1 MGPKPYFAK
10 ADDARRYPME
20 NKAFYI
26 TTPIYYV
33 NDLPHIGHSYTTIAC
48 DVMARYKRLAG
59 FDVYFLT
66 GTDEHGQKIERMAES
81 KGVDPKQYCDGIAG
95 AFRKLWERL
104 DISNDGFIRTT
115 DDEHV
120 ARVQKIFRKIYDNG
134 DIYKGKYE
142 GWYCTPCESF
152 WPEGQLVNGNCPDCG
167 RKVEWTE
174 EEAYFFR
181 LSKYAD
187 RLLKL
192 YEDNPNFI
200 QPATRKNEMVAFIK
214 GGLEDL
220 CVSRTTFKWGIQVD
234 FDPGHVVYVWIDA
247 LSNYITK
254 LGFPDEAGGLFA
266 RYWPADFHVV
276 GKEIV
281 RFHSVIWPALLMS
294 MGVELPK
301 SVFGHGWWTAEGEK
315 ISKSKGNMID
325 PGQYID
331 EFGSD
336 QIRYFVLRE
345 ISFGQDGDFSRLN
358 FLHRTNAE
366 LANDLGNLLSRATA
380 MIGKFFDGFVP
391 IQGEFADIDR
401 EFEPLAAEVL
411 ENYKAAMDQMDFQ
424 GAFAEALR
432 LVGRANKY
440 IDETAPWVLAKD
452 DSGKARLGTVLYN
465 VAETCRV
472 ASILFSPVLTKGAPQ
487 IWRQLGLDGTPQEA
501 GLAAAKW
508 GGLVPGT
515 EVRRGE
521 PVYPR
526 IDVKAVLD
534 KDAAEK
540 KAKLEEEIR
549 QKAIPAAKKAESAAP
564 APNPDEPMPLIAI
577 DDFAKIELRTA
588 EVVAAERIEGSDKLL
603 KLQVSVGGKPRQ
615 IVAGIAK
622 HYKPEELVG
631 KFIVIVA
638 NLQPAKL
645 RGNVS
650 EGMLLAA
657 STPDHSELA
666 VLTIDRPVP
675 SGSRAK

>member
-1 MGPKPYFAK
+1 
-10 ADDARRYPME
+10 ME

-81 KGVDPKQYCDGIAG
+81 KGVAPKEYCDGIAA
-95 AFRKLWERL
+95 AFQKLWERL

-115 DDEHV
+115 DDYHV
-120 ARVQKIFRKIYDNG
+120 RRVQQIFKKIFDNG

-142 GWYCTPCESF
+142 GWYCTPCKSF
-152 WPEGQLVNGNCPDCG
+152 WPEGQLVEGNCPDCG
-167 RKVEWTE
+167 RKVERTE

-192 YEDNPNFI
+192 YEDNPDFI
-200 QPATRKNEMVAFIK
+200 QPATRKNEMIAFIK
-214 GGLEDL
+214 SGLEDL
-220 CVSRTTFKWGIQVD
+220 CVSRTTFKWGVPVD
-234 FDPGHVVYVWIDA
+234 FDNKHVVYVWIDA
-247 LSNYITK
+247 LSNYATK
-254 LGFPDEAGGLFA
+254 LGFPEDEDGLFG

-294 MGVELPK
+294 MGVELPR

-325 PGQYID
+325 PGKYID

-336 QIRYFVLRE
+336 SVRYFVLRE
-345 ISFGQDGDFSRLN
+345 ISFGQDGDFSRMN

-380 MIGKFFDGFVP
+380 MIGKFCEGYVP
-391 IQGEFADIDR
+391 IQETFEEIDR
-401 EFEPLAAEVL
+401 EFEPLAAEIL
-411 ENYKAAMDQMDFQ
+411 ANYKCKMDSMDFQ
-424 GAFAEALR
+424 GAFAEVMR

-440 IDETAPWVLAKD
+440 IDETAPWSLAKEE
-452 DSGKARLGTVLYN
+452 SSKGRLGTVLYN

-472 ASILFSPVLTKGAPQ
+472 AAILLSPVLTKGAPE
-487 IWRQLGLDGTPQEA
+487 IWHQLGLDGTPADA
-501 GLAAAKW
+501 GLDAAKW

-515 EVRRGE
+515 EVRRCD

-526 IDVKAVLD
+526 IDIKAVLER
-534 KDAAEK
+534 DAAEK
-540 KAKLEEEIR
+540 KAKQEEDAA
-549 QKAIPAAKKAESAAP
+549 KAKAAKAEAREKKAEPAAVP
-564 APNPDEPMPLIAI
+564 ANPDEPKPLISI

-588 EVVAAERIEGSDKLL
+588 EVIAAEKIEGSDKLL
-603 KLQVSVGGKPRQ
+603 KLTVSIAGKQRQ

-622 HYKPEELVG
+622 HYDPADLVG
-631 KFIVIVA
+631 KMIVVVA

-657 STPDHSELA
+657 STEDHSELA
-666 VLTIDRPVP
+666 VLTVDRPVP

>member
-1 MGPKPYFAK
+1 
-10 ADDARRYPME
+10 ME

-81 KGVDPKQYCDGIAG
+81 KGVGPKEYCDGIAA
-95 AFRKLWERL
+95 AFQRLWERL

-115 DDEHV
+115 DDYHV
-120 ARVQKIFRKIYDNG
+120 RRVQRIFKRIYDNG
-134 DIYKGKYE
+134 DIYKDKYE

-152 WPEGQLVNGNCPDCG
+152 WLENQLVDGNCPDCG

-192 YEDNPNFI
+192 YEEKPNFI
-200 QPATRKNEMVAFIK
+200 QPASRKNEMIAFIK
-214 GGLEDL
+214 QGLEDL
-220 CVSRTTFKWGIQVD
+220 CVSRTTFKWGVPVD
-234 FDPGHVVYVWIDA
+234 FDRKHVVYVWIDA
-247 LSNYITK
+247 LTNYVTK
-254 LGFPDEAGGLFA
+254 LGFPEEDDALFK

-281 RFHSVIWPALLMS
+281 RFHSVIWPAILMS
-294 MGVELPK
+294 LGVELPG

-325 PGQYID
+325 PGKYID

-380 MIGKFFDGFVP
+380 MIGKFCEGYVP
-391 IQGEFADIDR
+391 LPGEYTESDR

-411 ENYKAAMDQMDFQ
+411 DNYVKAMDAMDFQ
-424 GAFAEALR
+424 TAFGEVLK

-440 IDETAPWVLAKD
+440 IDDAAPWALAKD
-452 DSGKARLGTVLYN
+452 DEGRKRLGTVLYN
-465 VAETCRV
+465 ISETCRV
-472 ASILFSPVLTKGAPQ
+472 ASILLSPVLTKGAPEL
-487 IWRQLGLDGTPQEA
+487 WRQLGLNGTPADA

-515 EVRRGE
+515 EVRRGD

-526 IDVKAVLD
+526 IDVKAVLA
-534 KDAAEK
+534 KDAEEKVLKAAEAETRTK
-540 KAKLEEEIR
+540 
-549 QKAIPAAKKAESAAP
+549 AKKAEEDKAAGGSE
-564 APNPDEPMPLIAI
+564 APKSEEACEAMPLISI
-577 DDFAKIELRTA
+577 GEFAKVELRTA
-588 EVVAAERIEGSDKLL
+588 EVLAAEKIEGSDKLL
-603 KLQVSVGGKPRQ
+603 KLKVSVGGKERQ

-622 HYKPEELVG
+622 HYEPEALVG
-631 KFIVIVA
+631 KHIVIVA
-638 NLQPAKL
+638 NLEPAKL
-645 RGNVS
+645 RGNIS

-657 STPDHSELA
+657 STANHGQLA
-666 VLTIDRPVP
+666 LLTVDRPVP